1 MMLQLLGLNYNMNLF
16 ITGIGTNVGKTVVS
30 AVLTEALQADYWKP
44 IQSGV
49 LEGKDSD
56 TVKSLISNSE
66 TIIHPETYL
75 LKQPLSPHF
84 AAKIDG
90 IEIEL
95 DKIQSQ
101 FVRISLSLRAESR
114 SEVRHLIIEGAGG
127 LLVPI
132 NNTHYVIDIAKQLD
146 CEIVL
151 VISNYLGCINHSLLS
166 IDYLKR
172 NHFKINA
179 LVFNGEFES
188 EVKQSIINYSS
199 ESKIIDIS
207 TLNSLNKQHIFEI
220 ATTIKAQNTL

>member
-1 MMLQLLGLNYNMNLF
+1 MNLF
-16 ITGIGTNVGKTVVS
+16 VTGIGTNVGKTVVS

-44 IQSGV
+44 IQSGTV
-49 LEGKDSD
+49 EGMDSE

-75 LKQPLSPHF
+75 LKEPLSPHF
-84 AAKIDG
+84 AAKLEG
-90 IEIEL
+90 VEIEL
-95 DKIQSQ
+95 RKIQ
-101 FVRISLSLRAESR
+101 LPKTAN
-114 SEVRHLIIEGAGG
+114 HLIIEGAGG

-132 NNTHYVIDIAKQLD
+132 NATQYVIDIAKQLD

-172 NHFKINA
+172 NHFKIHS
-179 LVFNGEFES
+179 LIFNGEFES

-199 ESKIIDIS
+199 ESKIIDIP
-207 TLNSLNKQHIFEI
+207 TINSLNKQHVLEI
-220 ATTIKAQNTL
+220 SAIIKAQNAL